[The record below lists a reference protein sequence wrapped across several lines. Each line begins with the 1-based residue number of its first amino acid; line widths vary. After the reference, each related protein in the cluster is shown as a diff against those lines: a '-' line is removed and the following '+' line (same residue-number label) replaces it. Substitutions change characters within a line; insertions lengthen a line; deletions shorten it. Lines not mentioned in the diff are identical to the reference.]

1 MDIAEIGY
9 WVCASYEHLKAYTYE
24 APNMDEYEVT
34 ILAGQAAGILNAVR
48 GRTLVSVAEV
58 LRVARAKSIGKIRLD
73 TQILSSIERLRSPRV
88 DIRRTAS
95 GQIHGIEEHLATPK
109 QLFEFAG
116 AFWESLDP
124 SIVERAAVYV
134 LQHTCA
140 LPRLRTDELMQL
152 TKEGMKDEQ
161 AEHALGVIQ
170 SFEIVRSFS
179 GPGLDEPILFNE
191 YVWRKD
197 HKKIA
202 HAIARFDSKQREA
215 VGLAITT
222 ASKWQGLPLER
233 LDADP
238 ELITDARS
246 VGLLDIVT
254 VHAADGRARE
264 FAFTPL
270 LTTHPDHP
278 ELADDLLNDVRAV
291 LACVGYGENYS
302 RISRLGGVRR
312 DKTINFL
319 RKLLRNG
326 RAGDA
331 TAIGVDYQ
339 LLEERGIIT
348 VEATPTPPS
357 GRHAMVL
364 LRSEPIEIALR
375 VIEDSTDASLPMP
388 RFVHTRD
395 LDPASLFSGP
405 EQTRTSL
412 SPTLAKQPAEVKEA
426 RNHFLQKI
434 RKEVF

>member
-1 MDIAEIGY
+1 VDIAEIGY

-24 APNMDEYEVT
+24 APNIDEYEVT
-34 ILAGQAAGILNAVR
+34 ILAGQAASILNAVR
-48 GRTLVSVAEV
+48 GRTIVSTAEV
-58 LRVARAKSIGKIRLD
+58 LRVARAKSIGKIKLD
-73 TQILSSIERLRSPRV
+73 TQILSSIERLKSPRV
-88 DIRRTAS
+88 AIRRTAS
-95 GQIHGIEEHLATPK
+95 GKIHGIEEHLATPK
-109 QLFEFAG
+109 QLYELAG
-116 AFWESLDP
+116 ALWESLDP
-124 SIVERAAVYV
+124 SIIERAAVYV

-140 LPRLRTDELMQL
+140 LPQLRTDELTQL
-152 TKEGMKDEQ
+152 TKEGLKDEQ

-215 VGLAITT
+215 VGLAITV

-233 LDADP
+233 LDTDVQ
-238 ELITDARS
+238 LITDARA

-264 FAFTPL
+264 FTFTPL

-302 RISRLGGVRR
+302 RISRLGGVER

-319 RKLLRNG
+319 DG
-326 RAGDA
+326 R
-331 TAIGVDYQ
+331 VMQ
-339 LLEERGIIT
+339 Q
-348 VEATPTPPS
+348 
-357 GRHAMVL
+357 
-364 LRSEPIEIALR
+364 RSEWIIHCWRNE
-375 VIEDSTDASLPMP
+375 AS
-388 RFVHTRD
+388 
-395 LDPASLFSGP
+395 
-405 EQTRTSL
+405 
-412 SPTLAKQPAEVKEA
+412 
-426 RNHFLQKI
+426 
-434 RKEVF
+434 